1 MKAKEYLLQVK
12 KLDRMIENKLDEVV
26 HWKNLA
32 EITTANIE
40 SERVQSSG
48 SKQKMEEAVC
58 RYLSMESEINAVIDE
73 LVDARQE
80 IIETIELLNADEYDL
95 LYKMYVG
102 IRNVRRNDIF
112 ETIYLT
118 LDEVAAVK
126 DKSKRWA
133 ASVHGRALVNL
144 QKVLDERENN
154 ERKTTVQ

>member
-102 IRNVRRNDIF
+102 IRKVRKDGTM
-112 ETIYLT
+112 ETLYLT
-118 LDEVAAVK
+118 LDEVAALK
-126 DKSKRWA
+126 DKSRRWA
-133 ASVHGRALVNL
+133 ASVHGRALANL
-144 QKVLDERENN
+144 QKILDER
-154 ERKTTVQ
+154 K